1 MYLLPASRVQE
12 QGCVSSDWEV
22 TDLWSFGGVVEN
34 TSHPEPH
41 LPAGAGHCAKTQRVR
56 MKEMTTVSPPERE
69 VGSAAGIT
77 VITL

>member
-12 QGCVSSDWEV
+12 QGCVSWDWEV

-41 LPAGAGHCAKTQRVR
+41 LLAGAGHCTKTQRVR
-56 MKEMTTVSPPERE
+56 MKVTTTVSPPERE
-69 VGSAAGIT
+69 VGSVAGIT